1 MTVDDRTPQE
11 PQADEIPE
19 DQLIPD
25 EPQAVDEPGTTAE
38 EQREG
43 ESLDERLEEEE
54 PDHAA
59 EEREQAGLLV
69 EEGRGLTDAE
79 KDEVAEAADAAEE
92 ELPPEEDAVRVEDEA
107 PGGTDEP
114 DSYVQEEER

>member
-1 MTVDDRTPQE
+1 MEDRTPEE
-11 PQADEIPE
+11 PQTGEFPE
-19 DQLIPD
+19 EELIPD

-43 ESLDERLEEEE
+43 ESLDQRLEEEE
-54 PDHAA
+54 PDNSVD
-59 EEREQAGLLV
+59 EPERPGLLV

-79 KDEVAEAADAAEE
+79 KDEVAEMADAQEGLTAEE
-92 ELPPEEDAVRVEDEA
+92 EAVRVDDDA

-114 DSYVQEEER
+114 DSYVQEDER